1 MAANCAPAIRSPA
14 MVLQAAINDVS
25 QSEAAAVGSL
35 ATLVERMRSGQER
48 ALEELYEATVGK
60 LYALASAILRS
71 AEDTEEIVCETYAY
85 AWANAARFDAS
96 RANALGWLLMLCRSR
111 ALDRVRQR
119 RANSN
124 ALDLAALREIGRDMT
139 DQPYDILALMQRRSR
154 VHAALSQLT
163 PERRH
168 LVSLAFL
175 QGLSHQEIADATRLP
190 LGTVKS
196 HVRRALAQLRD
207 SLEAL

>member
-1 MAANCAPAIRSPA
+1 
-14 MVLQAAINDVS
+14 MVVQAAVNEIS
-25 QSEAAAVGSL
+25 QSEAAAVRSL
-35 ATLVERMRSGQER
+35 ATLVERMRVGQER
-48 ALEELYEATVGK
+48 ALEELYDATVGK

-111 ALDRVRQR
+111 ALDRLRQR
-119 RANSN
+119 RVTSA
-124 ALDLAALREIGRDMT
+124 ALDVAALSEGDSAGA
-139 DQPYDILALMQRRSR
+139 DQPFDILSLMQQRTS
-154 VHAALSQLT
+154 VHAALAKLT

-175 QGLSHQEIADATRLP
+175 QGLSHQEIAEATQMP

-196 HVRRALAQLRD
+196 HVRRALTQLRE
-207 SLEAL
+207 SLEALCPAP

>member
-1 MAANCAPAIRSPA
+1 MVVQAAANEVP
-14 MVLQAAINDVS
+14 
-25 QSEAAAVGSL
+25 QSEAAAIRNL
-35 ATLVERMRSGQER
+35 AALVERMRIGQER
-48 ALEELYEATVGK
+48 ALEELYDATVGK

-85 AWANAARFDAS
+85 AWANASRFDAS

-111 ALDRVRQR
+111 ALDRLRQR
-119 RANSN
+119 RASAT
-124 ALDLAALREIGRDMT
+124 ALDVAALRENDSGSG
-139 DQPYDILALMQRRSR
+139 DQPFDLLSLMQQRSN

-175 QGLSHQEIADATRLP
+175 QGLSHQEIADVTQLP

-196 HVRRALAQLRD
+196 HVRRALTQLREA
-207 SLEAL
+207 LEAM

>member
-1 MAANCAPAIRSPA
+1 
-14 MVLQAAINDVS
+14 MVVQAAIDEVS
-25 QSEAAAVGSL
+25 QSEAVAVHSL

-71 AEDTEEIVCETYAY
+71 AEDSEEIVCETYAY

-96 RANALGWLLMLCRSR
+96 RANVLGWLLMLCRSR
-111 ALDRVRQR
+111 ALDRLRQR
-119 RANSN
+119 RATAS
-124 ALDLAALREIGRDMT
+124 ALDVVVMQETDSLGH
-139 DQPYDILALMQRRSR
+139 DQPYDILSLMQRRSR
-154 VHAALSQLT
+154 VHTALSQLT

-196 HVRRALAQLRD
+196 HVRRALTQLREA
-207 SLEAL
+207 LEAR

>member
-1 MAANCAPAIRSPA
+1 
-14 MVLQAAINDVS
+14 MVVQAAMNEIS
-25 QSEAAAVGSL
+25 QSEAAAVHSL

-85 AWANAARFDAS
+85 AWANAARFDAA
-96 RANALGWLLMLCRSR
+96 RANVLGWLLMLCRSR
-111 ALDRVRQR
+111 ALDRLRQR
-119 RANSN
+119 RAAAN
-124 ALDLAALREIGRDMT
+124 ALDLVAMRETDSLGS
-139 DQPYDILALMQRRSR
+139 DQPYDILSLMQRRTR
-154 VHAALSQLT
+154 VHTALSQLT
-163 PERRH
+163 PERRR

-175 QGLSHQEIADATRLP
+175 QGLSHQEIAEATSLP

-196 HVRRALAQLRD
+196 HVRRALAQLREA
-207 SLEAL
+207 LEAL

>member
-1 MAANCAPAIRSPA
+1 MAVHATVNEVP
-14 MVLQAAINDVS
+14 
-25 QSEAAAVGSL
+25 QSEAAAVRNL
-35 ATLVERMRSGQER
+35 AALVERMRIGQER
-48 ALEELYEATVGK
+48 ALEELYDATVGK

-85 AWANAARFDAS
+85 AWANASRFDAS

-111 ALDRVRQR
+111 ALDRLRQR
-119 RANSN
+119 RATAT
-124 ALDLAALREIGRDMT
+124 ALDTAALRETGSST
-139 DQPYDILALMQRRSR
+139 DQPFDLISLMQQRSS

-168 LVSLAFL
+168 LISLAFL
-175 QGLSHQEIADATRLP
+175 QGLSHQEIADVTQLP

-196 HVRRALAQLRD
+196 HVRRALTQLRAA
-207 SLEAL
+207 LEAM

>member
-1 MAANCAPAIRSPA
+1 LQPEVAVMRSLE
-14 MVLQAAINDVS
+14 V
-25 QSEAAAVGSL
+25 
-35 ATLVERMRSGQER
+35 LVERMRNGQER
-48 ALEELYEATVGK
+48 ALEELYQATVGK
-60 LYALASAILRS
+60 LYALAAAILRN
-71 AEDTEEIVCETYAY
+71 AEDTEEVVCETYAY

-111 ALDRVRQR
+111 ALDRLRQR
-119 RANSN
+119 RTSANV
-124 ALDLAALREIGRDMT
+124 LELAALRETDSDRP
-139 DQPYDILALMQRRSR
+139 DQPYDILCLMQRHSR
-154 VHAALSQLT
+154 VHRALAQLT

-175 QGLSHQEIADATRLP
+175 QGLSHQEIAEATCMP

-207 SLEAL
+207 ALEVR

>member
-1 MAANCAPAIRSPA
+1 MAADYAPAIRFPA
-14 MVLQAAINDVS
+14 MVVQAAVNEIS
-25 QSEAAAVGSL
+25 QSEAAAVHGL

-60 LYALASAILRS
+60 LYALASAILCS
-71 AEDTEEIVCETYAY
+71 AEDSEEIVCETYAY

-111 ALDRVRQR
+111 ALDRLRQR
-119 RANSN
+119 RATAT
-124 ALDLAALREIGRDMT
+124 ALELAALRETDGSSS
-139 DQPYDILALMQRRSR
+139 DQPYDILSLMQRRSR
-154 VHAALSQLT
+154 VHTALSQLT

-175 QGLSHQEIADATRLP
+175 QGLSHQEIADVTSLP

-196 HVRRALAQLRD
+196 HVRRALAQLREA
-207 SLEAL
+207 LEAL

>member
-1 MAANCAPAIRSPA
+1 
-14 MVLQAAINDVS
+14 MVVQAAMNEIS
-25 QSEAAAVGSL
+25 QSEAAAVRGL
-35 ATLVERMRSGQER
+35 ATLVERMRNGQER

-71 AEDTEEIVCETYAY
+71 AEDTDEIVCETYAY

-111 ALDRVRQR
+111 ALDRLRQR
-119 RANSN
+119 RTTAN
-124 ALDLAALREIGRDMT
+124 ALDLVAMRQTDSGAS
-139 DQPYDILALMQRRSR
+139 DQPYDILSLMQRRSR
-154 VHAALSQLT
+154 VHLALSQLT

-175 QGLSHQEIADATRLP
+175 QGLSHQEIADVTRLP

-196 HVRRALAQLRD
+196 HVRRALAQLREA
-207 SLEAL
+207 LEAL

>member
-1 MAANCAPAIRSPA
+1 
-14 MVLQAAINDVS
+14 MVIQAVVNEIS
-25 QSEAAAVGSL
+25 QSEATAVRNLAAL
-35 ATLVERMRSGQER
+35 IERMRIGQER

-85 AWANAARFDAS
+85 AWANASRFDAS

-111 ALDRVRQR
+111 ALDRLRQR
-119 RANSN
+119 RATAT
-124 ALDLAALREIGRDMT
+124 ALDVVALRETDSSA
-139 DQPYDILALMQRRSR
+139 DQPFDILSLMQQRTS
-154 VHAALSQLT
+154 VHAALAQLT

-175 QGLSHQEIADATRLP
+175 QGLSHQEIADVTNLP

-196 HVRRALAQLRD
+196 HVRRALTQLREA
-207 SLEAL
+207 LEATK

>member
-1 MAANCAPAIRSPA
+1 
-14 MVLQAAINDVS
+14 MVGQATATDVP
-25 QSEAAAVGSL
+25 QSEAAAVRNL
-35 ATLVERMRSGQER
+35 AALVEQMRIGHER
-48 ALEELYEATVGK
+48 ALEELYDATVGK

-85 AWANAARFDAS
+85 AWANASRFDAS

-111 ALDRVRQR
+111 ALDRLRQR
-119 RANSN
+119 RATAS
-124 ALDLAALREIGRDMT
+124 ALDVAAMRQADNAHA
-139 DQPYDILALMQRRSR
+139 DQPFDVLSLMQQRSK

-175 QGLSHQEIADATRLP
+175 QGMSHQEIADVTRLP

-196 HVRRALAQLRD
+196 HVRRALTQLREA
-207 SLEAL
+207 LEAM

>member
-1 MAANCAPAIRSPA
+1 
-14 MVLQAAINDVS
+14 MVVQAATNDVP
-25 QSEAAAVGSL
+25 QSEAAAVRNL
-35 ATLVERMRSGQER
+35 AALVEQMRIGHER
-48 ALEELYEATVGK
+48 ALEELYDATVGK

-85 AWANAARFDAS
+85 AWANASRFDAS

-111 ALDRVRQR
+111 ALDRLRQR
-119 RANSN
+119 RATAN
-124 ALDLAALREIGRDMT
+124 ALDIAAMRQVDSSGA
-139 DQPYDILALMQRRSR
+139 DQPFDVLSLMQQRSK

-175 QGLSHQEIADATRLP
+175 QGLSHQEIADVTRLP

-196 HVRRALAQLRD
+196 HVRRALTQLR
-207 SLEAL
+207 EALEVM

>member
-1 MAANCAPAIRSPA
+1 
-14 MVLQAAINDVS
+14 MVVQAATNDVP
-25 QSEAAAVGSL
+25 QSEAAAVRNL
-35 ATLVERMRSGQER
+35 AGLVEQMRIGHER
-48 ALEELYEATVGK
+48 ALEELYDATVGK

-111 ALDRVRQR
+111 ALDRLRQR
-119 RANSN
+119 RATAS
-124 ALDLAALREIGRDMT
+124 ALDVAAMRQADNSGA
-139 DQPYDILALMQRRSR
+139 DQPFDVLSLMQQRSK

-175 QGLSHQEIADATRLP
+175 QGLSHQEIADLTRLP

-196 HVRRALAQLRD
+196 HVRRALTQLRD
-207 SLEAL
+207 ALEAM